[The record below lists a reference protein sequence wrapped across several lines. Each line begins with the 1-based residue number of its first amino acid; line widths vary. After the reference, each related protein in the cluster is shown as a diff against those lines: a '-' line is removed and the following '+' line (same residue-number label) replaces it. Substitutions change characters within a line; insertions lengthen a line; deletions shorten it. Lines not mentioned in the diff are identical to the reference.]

1 MDIVKMHETFRTL
14 GQQKGMQLV
23 RAILPE
29 EIDVYINDVIAEK
42 TRVEILN
49 GINYSTQANGS
60 TFVGTMTNIN
70 LFRNLYRNARFKI
83 NAASSDGLVK
93 YKDTSI
99 GYYEIAIPTINSEA
113 SNEVTLNEG
122 EYFIDPMMYLGISV
136 EYDGTSRGN
145 AKSCRLISL
154 DEIEKTLNDY
164 CSKPDPSYPIATL
177 LGIPRIDDLF
187 EIEENEYDNKLNI
200 YTGKSENA
208 VQYINIKYIKK
219 PNVVSYT
226 NNVSCD
232 LSEYSHYEIV
242 EMAVQKYLRSIG
254 INQGN

>member
-14 GQQKGMQLV
+14 GQQKGMQQV
-23 RAILPE
+23 RGILPE

-83 NAASSDGLVK
+83 NAASSNGLVK

-99 GYYEIAIPTINSEA
+99 GYYEIAIPTINSEV
-113 SNEVTLNEG
+113 SDEVTLNEG

-136 EYDGTSRGN
+136 EYDGASRGN

-164 CSKPDPSYPIATL
+164 CSRPDPNYPIATL
-177 LGIPRIDDLF
+177 LGIPKIDDLF

-200 YTGKSENA
+200 YTGRSENA
-208 VQYINIKYIKK
+208 VQYINIKHIKK
-219 PNVVSYT
+219 PNVVNYA
-226 NNVSCD
+226 NKISCD

-242 EMAVQKYLRSIG
+242 EMAVQKFLRSIG